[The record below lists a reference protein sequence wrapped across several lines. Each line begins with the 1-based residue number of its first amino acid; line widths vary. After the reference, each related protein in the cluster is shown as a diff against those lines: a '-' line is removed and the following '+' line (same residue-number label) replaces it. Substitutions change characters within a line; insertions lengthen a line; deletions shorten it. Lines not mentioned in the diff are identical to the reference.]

1 MPNCNCL
8 FLQIIRSIGTDR
20 GTTCE
25 TKKYQTVVVQHKTV
39 ERNQSTFGPFRIRV
53 SKVREFFYWLDWQT
67 DWQKWVKLKERERE
81 KDKFG
86 ERRIHFSLGFL
97 KIKNWFFSS
106 DLAALKN
113 KKNLTAQECEKGK
126 VERERKKVL
135 KQVQR
140 WWRRRR
146 RQRSAIFEHTL
157 FEIFAPQ
164 PRLWLCNTASKSWE
178 GGRPQF
184 QLHDNSNLRSCRG
197 PFSAPIPFRSTDPH
211 NIPNWLQSK
220 NWTRGNSSSSSRPKI
235 EKDRCFIN
243 WQRQQLR
250 SRHGS
255 NDETTTTSK
264 LKLAI
269 IIERRN

>member
-8 FLQIIRSIGTDR
+8 FLQIIRTDR

-39 ERNQSTFGPFRIRV
+39 ERNQSAFGPFRIRV
-53 SKVREFFYWLDWQT
+53 SKVREFFLLTRLTNWLT
-67 DWQKWVKLKERERE
+67 KVSKIKRERERKTNLV
-81 KDKFG
+81 KDEFIF
-86 ERRIHFSLGFL
+86 RLDFL
-97 KIKNWFFSS
+97 NKKLIFSS

-184 QLHDNSNLRSCRG
+184 QLHDISNLRSCRG

>member
-126 VERERKKVL
+126 VERERKK
-135 KQVQR
+135 
-140 WWRRRR
+140 
-146 RQRSAIFEHTL
+146 SAQTSSTMMTTTTTKIGDFWTH
-157 FEIFAPQ
+157 II
-164 PRLWLCNTASKSWE
+164 W
-178 GGRPQF
+178 
-184 QLHDNSNLRSCRG
+184 NLRSSTSTLTLQHGLEILRG
-197 PFSAPIPFRSTDPH
+197 GTASISIAR
-211 NIPNWLQSK
+211 
-220 NWTRGNSSSSSRPKI
+220 
-235 EKDRCFIN
+235 
-243 WQRQQLR
+243 
-250 SRHGS
+250 
-255 NDETTTTSK
+255 
-264 LKLAI
+264 
-269 IIERRN
+269 